1 MSSIQLPPLP
11 MDTARAAGSLF
22 ARDHRYMRLGQ
33 SLDRAWGRLDL
44 ASLESADRSLAKAF
58 YPYALAT
65 RLQYWE
71 GLTARQMAQATGTR
85 LELKYAMHLP
95 LRRPGVDSTGLC
107 LFRRQTLGEEAGSR
121 AMQALHDEL
130 ASFARPE
137 KEAQDVQ
144 QLIASIC
151 LRSRGEII
159 LECMTVALEAIA
171 ATHPG
176 WLSAHMQPGWYQRYH
191 RRANDGPA
199 PLEGPEHEKWLIA
212 VGQDGKHLLRAVD
225 DSGRRGMADLP
236 E

>member
-1 MSSIQLPPLP
+1 M
-11 MDTARAAGSLF
+11 
-22 ARDHRYMRLGQ
+22 
-33 SLDRAWGRLDL
+33 
-44 ASLESADRSLAKAF
+44 
-58 YPYALAT
+58 
-65 RLQYWE
+65 
-71 GLTARQMAQATGTR
+71 
-85 LELKYAMHLP
+85 
-95 LRRPGVDSTGLC
+95 
-107 LFRRQTLGEEAGSR
+107 
-121 AMQALHDEL
+121 
-130 ASFARPE
+130 
-137 KEAQDVQ
+137 Q

-212 VGQDGKHLLRAVD
+212 VGQDGKHLLRAVH

-236 E
+236 EIQALRREWQLQFTGEQGSLALIVPCTQSCRL